1 MNMPAPEDLR
11 PFKLRI
17 EDYELLDGAGAF
29 AMQRVELIE
38 GVVVTVNS
46 EFRPHNLLKNELTFR
61 LRLALRTIGSA
72 LDAYAEASLSL
83 PPHNM
88 PDVDVLVARSDASGV
103 HWTTAH
109 AAIVIEV
116 AASTLRTDLGFK
128 KQLYAE
134 HGIPEYWVAD
144 IEHRRVHQFWTPQD
158 GAYRDTRLVPLAG
171 PIASATLPDL
181 IIDGAGIL

>member
-1 MNMPAPEDLR
+1 MNMLAPEDLR

-17 EDYELLDGAGAF
+17 EDYELLDEAGAF

-61 LRLALRTIGSA
+61 LRLALRDIGSTF
-72 LDAYAEASLSL
+72 DAYSESSLSL

-88 PDVDVLVARSDASGV
+88 PDVDVLVAQSDAKGMR
-103 HWTTAH
+103 WAAAH

-116 AASTLRTDLGFK
+116 AASTLRNDLGFK

-144 IEHRRVHQFWTPQD
+144 VARREVHQFWAPSD
-158 GAYRDTRLVPLAG
+158 GDYRESHIVPLDG
-171 PIASATLPDL
+171 DLSSVTLPNL
-181 IIDGAGIL
+181 TINGAGIL